1 MKKLV
6 NPFFSL
12 LVSVLSGSTR
22 RKVKYWRLDAIVSY
36 IFPLIDVEE
45 AKISTILN
53 EVIIANIVVEKT
65 MDTDIARTSVK
76 LDSFEIK
83 TPIVTVGD
91 ATIPNVNFYLNKE
104 NVTTY
109 VLLNSVVISTPV
121 KELSL
126 DALAEENVTTSVTLS
141 NVVINQPVRASELT
155 TSNASTT
162 VILNSVEIL

>member
-45 AKISTILN
+45 ARISTILN

-65 MDTDIARTSVK
+65 IETDVARTSVS
-76 LDSFEIK
+76 LNSFEIK

-91 ATIPNVNFYLNKE
+91 ATIPNVNFYLDKE
-104 NVTTY
+104 NTTTY
-109 VLLNSVVISTPV
+109 VILTNVAITNPI
-121 KELSL
+121 KEIGA
-126 DALAEENVTTSVTLS
+126 DALAKENVTTSVIFNS
-141 NVVINQPVRASELT
+141 VVIDQPVRASELT
-155 TSNASTT
+155 TNNASTT
-162 VILNSVEIL
+162 VNLNSVEII